1 VFGEARG
8 GRQGLGGSG
17 HGRDGGKKTATPA
30 MHKPARKS
38 SPKGWVGWDK
48 KKDLEEY
55 RGFSE
60 PYSKGLS
67 DRNKG
72 GGS

>member
-1 VFGEARG
+1 
-8 GRQGLGGSG
+8 LGGPEAAG
-17 HGRDGGKKTATPA
+17 KAWVGVVMGGMVGKTATPA

-48 KKDLEEY
+48 KKDLEGS

-67 DRNKG
+67 DRNED